1 MRRKLY
7 RQQANKREGTMKK
20 QREPTEAMIIRS
32 CCQRAGIRT
41 DGELGKQLGL
51 SRETVCMRRM
61 NKPGNWLLSEI
72 RVIAKI
78 TGMSDEDILT
88 LVRG

>member
-1 MRRKLY
+1 
-7 RQQANKREGTMKK
+7 MKK

-41 DGELGKQLGL
+41 DGELSKQLGL
-51 SRETVCMRRM
+51 ARETVSRGRM
-61 NKPGNWLLSEI
+61 DKPGNWLLSEL

-78 TGMSDEDILT
+78 TGMSDDDILT